1 MLGKAGYH
9 LYAGITIVCWSLAYV
24 MTKIAMAYLTGPTLA
39 FLRYFLAFLAVAVFA
54 LIIVG
59 MVLNNHENTNVKKKF
74 ELAENT
80 TRIICI
86 DAKNNKVRYFNKSNI
101 EHQVV
106 CTLEEFLNNF
116 PTEEKVRFEKWID
129 ELLSTKKNVSDY
141 LEVDVIF
148 EREKK
153 SLLNLT

>member
-1 MLGKAGYH
+1 
-9 LYAGITIVCWSLAYV
+9 
-24 MTKIAMAYLTGPTLA
+24 MTCYFIYLISDTKLIQ
-39 FLRYFLAFLAVAVFA
+39 LLVLLAVAIFVV
-54 LIIVG
+54 IVVS
-59 MVLNNHENTNVKKKF
+59 MILSNHENVNVKKKF

-86 DAKNNKVRYFNKSNI
+86 DAKNNKVRYFNKSDI

-106 CTLEEFLNNF
+106 CSVEEFLNNF

-141 LEVDVIF
+141 LE
-148 EREKK
+148 ENY
-153 SLLNLT
+153 SS